1 MLQWCVPCFLTCL
14 FLTGCNLQPK
24 TVVTLS
30 PKPSTVATG
39 TSITF
44 SADIQHDHK
53 SGLGVNWTL
62 NGAGTL
68 SNQQPFSVVYTAPLT
83 VPANASVTIT
93 ATSQVSS
100 GSSDSST
107 FNISPLAGNNY
118 VGAQS
123 PGDVWL
129 FTLDDTG
136 NTFIA
141 QNQTAG
147 LSYAGTTTALPNGF
161 LQTLITTSNDPNLP
175 VGSVGYAVEVPN
187 VAAMLALGGPTDKPV
202 GLVAQSPCPTLS
214 GTTNVQLINLGK
226 STYDATQ
233 TESYASVIASQS
245 SSNYNLSV
253 NSYLLDGTLRT
264 AHSGTL
270 PSGTCN
276 GNTITIPGVPTGNG
290 PVTVTVAPASN
301 GLYVID
307 LGPGQ
312 GAAIGSQSFA
322 VDAATVNAAMSAQYI
337 GAVFTRNS
345 SPITTFV
352 GFGPGSG
359 TSISGG
365 AFVNQESD
373 PFSAHGSNLTIN
385 LTGVNASGFLQ
396 GTVSDTNTGLTH
408 TPFVAMLTQNGGQFF
423 LFGITTDTGASTPYV
438 ILLAQH

>member
-1 MLQWCVPCFLTCL
+1 MLRWCVLCSLASL
-14 FLTGCNLQPK
+14 LLTGCNLQPK

-30 PKPSTVATG
+30 PKPSAVAAG
-39 TSITF
+39 TSVTF
-44 SADIQHDHK
+44 TADITHDHK

-83 VPANASVTIT
+83 VPANPSVTIT

-100 GSSDSST
+100 GSTDSST
-107 FNISPLAGNNY
+107 FTINPMAGNNY

-161 LQTLITTSNDPNLP
+161 LRTSITTSNDPNLP

-202 GLVAQSPCPTLS
+202 GLVSQSPCPTLS
-214 GTTNVQLINLGK
+214 GTANVQLINLGK

-233 TESYASVIASQS
+233 SESYASVTASQAG
-245 SSNYNLSV
+245 SNYNLSI

-264 AHSGTL
+264 ARSGAL
-270 PSGTCN
+270 PSGTCG
-276 GNTITIPGVPTGNG
+276 GNLISIPNVPTGNG
-290 PVTVTVAPASN
+290 PVTVTVTPAAN

-312 GAAIGSQSFA
+312 GAALGSQSFA
-322 VDAATVNAAMSAQYI
+322 TDTTTLNAAMSAQYI
-337 GAVFTRNS
+337 GALFTRNS
-345 SPITTFV
+345 VPITTFV
-352 GFGPGSG
+352 GFGPGSS

-365 AFVNQESD
+365 AFVNQDSD

-385 LTGVNASGFLQ
+385 LSGVNANGFLQ

-408 TPFVAMLTQNGGQFF
+408 TPFVAMLTQNGGKFF
-423 LFGITTDTGASTPYV
+423 LFGITTDTGSTTPYV
-438 ILLAQH
+438 ILLVQQ